1 MRRTPGRQN
10 RRRPKNRHVLAGV
23 IALVAAMVFAGMGFE
38 AWQTDRRLEAAPIA
52 EAVIAE
58 VHDGF
63 GSNDYLAVDFETA
76 FGQQVHAQLVEGYW
90 SPYPRVGDVITI
102 RYDPSEPTELLRD
115 VRRGDDRG
123 LVVVAPAQRSC
134 SCCWPSAA
142 LLGAYRSGSSTTTDA
157 RRGHEDRSVRQVTT
171 SKPS

>member
-123 LVVVAPAQRSC
+123 LVVIGAVAAI
-134 SCCWPSAA
+134 
-142 LLGAYRSGSSTTTDA
+142 LLLLLAVGSLAGRLPQWVIDYNRRPPRA
-157 RRGHEDRSVRQVTT
+157 RR
-171 SKPS
+171 P